1 MELINYYYNNNKML
15 FIFTIVV
22 TSVSLLIATYYIL
35 KRWYYSGYY
44 ISGLPP
50 LFKVSPLELVEMFRD
65 GRYIS
70 EYYKQSKIIGS
81 LFCIELPLFRSPVI
95 VCGDI
100 AFAKI
105 ILAGNDKY
113 EEADKD
119 LGFYDAVIKLCKGSN
134 MVAIS
139 SKNPKVHSTRKG
151 LSQSF
156 STISLNKNFAAYNNT
171 LATFMSILR
180 TTAQTHTSVD
190 ITTLLTAFTF
200 DFLTSSLLQQN
211 FSALGGE
218 GTEVCCI

>member
-1 MELINYYYNNNKML
+1 MDLINSYFSNNKML
-15 FIFTIVV
+15 FIFTIIV
-22 TSVSLLIATYYIL
+22 TLLSLLIATYYIL

-50 LFKVSPLELVEMFRD
+50 LLKINPLELVEMFRD
-65 GRYIS
+65 GQYIS
-70 EYYKQSKIIGS
+70 EYYKQSKILGT
-81 LFCIELPLFRSPVI
+81 LFCIELPLFRSPVV

-105 ILAGNDKY
+105 ILSGNDKY
-113 EEADKD
+113 EEADKS
-119 LGFYDAVIKLCKGSN
+119 LGFYDAVLKLCKGPN

-156 STISLNKNFAAYNNT
+156 STTSLNKNFAAYNNT
-171 LATFMSILR
+171 LSTFMSILT

-211 FSALGGE
+211 FYALGGE
-218 GTEVCCI
+218 GTEVYCI